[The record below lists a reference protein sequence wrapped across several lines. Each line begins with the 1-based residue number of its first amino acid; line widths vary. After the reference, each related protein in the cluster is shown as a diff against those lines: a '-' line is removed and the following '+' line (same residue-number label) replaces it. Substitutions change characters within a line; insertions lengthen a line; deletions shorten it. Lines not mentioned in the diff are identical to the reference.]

1 MVNGICECEII
12 TLSNSRLRIAAL
24 FSFFFLNWF
33 FAVLEHCVAA
43 CMLSGE
49 SQNGCRV
56 CLQEKREILKAT
68 E

>member
-24 FSFFFLNWF
+24 FSFFFKLI

-49 SQNGCRV
+49 SQNGCRF